1 MLKNG
6 EEKRDKER
14 AFAKTPI
21 IDTPFKRCAVD
32 LIEPIHPASEEGHR
46 YILTLFDYAT
56 RYPEAVHSK
65 EISSEIVAE
74 AMPDIYS
81 LMGIPEKV
89 ISDQGT
95 QFNRSTWK
103 DCFV

>member
-1 MLKNG
+1 MPKNG

-32 LIEPIHPASEEGHR
+32 LIGPIHPASKERHR

-56 RYPEAVHSK
+56 RYPEAVLLK
-65 EISSEIVAE
+65 AISSEIVAE
-74 AMPDIYS
+74 AMLDIYS
-81 LMGIPEKV
+81 LIGIPEKV

-95 QFNRSTWK
+95 HFILEYME
-103 DCFV
+103 

>member
-1 MLKNG
+1 MPKSG

-32 LIEPIHPASEEGHR
+32 LIGPIHPA
-46 YILTLFDYAT
+46 LFDYAT
-56 RYPEAVHSK
+56 RYPEAVLLK
-65 EISSEIVAE
+65 AISSEIVAE
-74 AMPDIYS
+74 AMLDIYS

-95 QFNRSTWK
+95 HFILEYME
-103 DCFV
+103 